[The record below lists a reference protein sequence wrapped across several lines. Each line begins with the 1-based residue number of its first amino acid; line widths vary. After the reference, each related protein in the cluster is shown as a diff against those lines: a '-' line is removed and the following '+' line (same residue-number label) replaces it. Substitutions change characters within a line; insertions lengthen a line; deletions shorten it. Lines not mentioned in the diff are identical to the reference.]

1 MKIQKFIEYIKFLEN
16 KLLKYEK
23 NISDDLDLKSILKM
37 QEETIQ
43 NKIFDR
49 DSLLLENKNLWNEN
63 TRLTQTIIANNLY
76 INYLSNS
83 FWWKLSYPFR
93 RINRYIKSKTAKKIN
108 YLNNK
113 PETIKDKISVIIF
126 SYNNEP
132 IINLLIDNI
141 NSQKHI
147 SDIEILLVTRNNKD
161 KPYVKKDNIKYINL
175 EDTSI
180 TNDEAYIKVLPYIDG
195 KYIAIIDQ
203 NIIIN
208 TKDWLYKSLVPIINN
223 DAIATLFFDK
233 NIKFIKDTYVYPDL
247 KQRLYN
253 IDNNNVLFLPNNR
266 DLIQYINPIFLG
278 NTKIIVKKRINNY
291 YML

>member
-1 MKIQKFIEYIKFLEN
+1 MDKETKEYIKFLEN

-161 KPYVKKDNIKYINL
+161 KQYEEKNNIKYINL

-223 DAIATLFFDK
+223 DAMATLFFDK

-278 NTKIIVKKRINNY
+278 NTKIIIKKRINNY

>member
-1 MKIQKFIEYIKFLEN
+1 MDKETKEYIKFLEN